1 MAFAGEMQIPR
12 SARDDRGSQRGVAG
26 GGPPRLYI
34 PASVFLCA
42 LRVSAV
48 KTRLYR
54 ITGHKT
60 RVTDSFQ
67 IPRLMRPD
75 ASRTHNACAVG
86 GRGLSPSPGGA
97 SALLGEQGALAGQ
110 AQAVAAER
118 AASAH
123 HAVAGDDERHRVRAT
138 GGADGAGGPR
148 LADGPGD
155 FAVGA
160 RLAVGDA
167 AQLFPDADLEGG
179 AADIE
184 RQGEGRVAGFG

>member
-1 MAFAGEMQIPR
+1 MRSRPGFVKWPSPGKCRSLAPLGMTYSFFRTLRPLRLCGEAGFSQ
-12 SARDDRGSQRGVAG
+12 ATGRGTQ
-26 GGPPRLYI
+26 
-34 PASVFLCA
+34 
-42 LRVSAV
+42 
-48 KTRLYR
+48 
-54 ITGHKT
+54 
-60 RVTDSFQ
+60 VTDSFQ

-123 HAVAGDDERHRVRAT
+123 HAVAGDDERHRVRAA

-160 RLAVGDA
+160 SPAVGEA
-167 AQLFPDADLEGG
+167 AQVF
-179 AADIE
+179 
-184 RQGEGRVAGFG
+184 

>member
-75 ASRTHNACAVG
+75 ASGTHNACGV
-86 GRGLSPSPGGA
+86 RGKAYPRP
-97 SALLGEQGALAGQ
+97 
-110 AQAVAAER
+110 R
-118 AASAH
+118 AA
-123 HAVAGDDERHRVRAT
+123 RARSW
-138 GGADGAGGPR
+138 ASR
-148 LADGPGD
+148 
-155 FAVGA
+155 A
-160 RLAVGDA
+160 RLRGR
-167 AQLFPDADLEGG
+167 PRPEPPG
-179 AADIE
+179 AAPP
-184 RQGEGRVAGFG
+184 RPTPG

>member
-97 SALLGEQGALAGQ
+97 SALHAGAGE
-110 AQAVAAER
+110 
-118 AASAH
+118 
-123 HAVAGDDERHRVRAT
+123 DERHRVRAA

-160 RLAVGDA
+160 SLAVGDA
-167 AQLFPDADLEGG
+167 
-179 AADIE
+179 
-184 RQGEGRVAGFG
+184 